1 MFFLPTDIAM
11 ELGITEERKPDELFS
26 VGDVVGKKITDKL

>member
-1 MFFLPTDIAM
+1 M